1 MTFDE
6 YAAGLKLAF
15 VPISSETKRP
25 YHMDWTNREFA
36 DADFRDGD
44 NIGAKWGEPSGGICD
59 VDLDTILACRA
70 GELAFTEGP
79 RYGRAG
85 KRSSHVL
92 VRSHGAKTKQFVSPF
107 PGADGKKPMIA
118 EIRSTGSQ
126 SVLPVSVHPS
136 GERYEWERYGEPII
150 IDPAHLETKVGEVAA
165 AALIASI
172 WTGARH
178 KFALALAAYFV
189 KRQVPKDRAERLIH
203 FVVHA
208 AQDDEGADRL
218 RAVRETYAKFANG
231 DEISANLSP
240 FVSDVTAF
248 VKTLDAWLDI
258 RQRRF
263 KIHNEQTLL
272 SRPAAAF
279 LVSGLLVKGSLIS
292 LIADPNVGK
301 TFLATDLTFSI
312 AAGSDTWLGKR
323 LHAAGPVLYVIGEGL
338 GRFGYRLLAWK
349 HTRGVDRSLPFHW
362 IDEPVPLLDDDAA
375 TAFVREVAPLKPS
388 LVVFDTLSR
397 CLMGGNENSQED
409 MGKAVAVCDELRAR
423 TGCAVMVVHHTRKD
437 GTVERGS
444 TVLRGAADTLLML
457 KEETRGILTLSC
469 EKQKDAD
476 QFEPVSLVRRSIQ
489 LDGIRD
495 MSGEPASSC
504 VIDVATGADTE
515 RAERQKKSRVLTFV
529 REHPGTTRDDVCK
542 ALGGRRE
549 SVRVEIRDLIASG
562 EIREAK
568 GERNHK
574 QLFEGSRKFD
584 DM

>member
-1 MTFDE
+1 
-6 YAAGLKLAF
+6 
-15 VPISSETKRP
+15 
-25 YHMDWTNREFA
+25 
-36 DADFRDGD
+36 
-44 NIGAKWGEPSGGICD
+44 
-59 VDLDTILACRA
+59 
-70 GELAFTEGP
+70 
-79 RYGRAG
+79 
-85 KRSSHVL
+85 
-92 VRSHGAKTKQFVSPF
+92 
-107 PGADGKKPMIA
+107 
-118 EIRSTGSQ
+118 
-126 SVLPVSVHPS
+126 
-136 GERYEWERYGEPII
+136 
-150 IDPAHLETKVGEVAA
+150 
-165 AALIASI
+165 
-172 WTGARH
+172 
-178 KFALALAAYFV
+178 
-189 KRQVPKDRAERLIH
+189 VPKDRAERLIH

-208 AQDDEGADRL
+208 ANDDEGDDRL
-218 RAVRETYAKFANG
+218 RAVRDTYARFAGG
-231 DEISANLSP
+231 DEIHANFSALLK
-240 FVSDVTAF
+240 DETAIRTF

-263 KIHNEQTLL
+263 KIHNEHTLL

-312 AAGSDTWLGKR
+312 AAGSDTWLGRK
-323 LHAAGPVLYVIGEGL
+323 LYAAGPVLYVIGEGL

-362 IDEPVPLLDDDAA
+362 IDEPVPLLDEDAA

-423 TGCAVMVVHHTRKD
+423 TGCAVIVVHHTRKD

-476 QFEPVSLVRRSIQ
+476 AFEPISLVRRSIQ
-489 LDGIRD
+489 LDGVRD

-515 RAERQKKSRVLTFV
+515 RAERVKKSRVLTFV

-549 SVRVEIRDLIASG
+549 SVRAEIDGLVSLG
-562 EIREAK
+562 ELREEK
-568 GERNHK
+568 DGK
-574 QLFEGSRKFD
+574 RKRVFVSSSPKL